1 MRVEMV
7 HRVVNGSL
15 CVWTIR
21 AAALCATLCRADP
34 LHGGLYSG
42 QYGEL
47 HSGSNR
53 TADCTADRTADCVL
67 NGLCVCQRE
76 RRKSWHIAVDAN
88 SALRDIFHTVFAI
101 FGRIRLCA
109 TWPFW
114 SGYRV
119 PDGHYSRQRQALCER
134 QAIFGSGVSVRV
146 REPVR
151 RSICFQTCCA
161 KTARLLR

>member
-1 MRVEMV
+1 MAHYVCGPFELL
-7 HRVVNGSL
+7 L
-15 CVWTIR
+15 CVQRCAERIR
-21 AAALCATLCRADP
+21 CTADCTAV
-34 LHGGLYSG
+34 STANCT
-42 QYGEL
+42 